1 MSRAGSLR
9 AAGLW
14 RAYHDDFQEGSTI
27 AFLDSAD
34 CTRRIKI
41 RLNRPTTD
49 QAFTVTTTDDVIYDF
64 LSEAQDRV
72 TKLVATFIPDAMW
85 TVPTAITSADSGKTY
100 TFGTDVDTAAIFA
113 LGHYRVYATRADI
126 PDNPLIPGDDYTVEG
141 TLIRIP
147 NNSTRTFT
155 DSGPYIQYVA
165 PSNVIA
171 SGTQPTIPKI
181 ARPAMI
187 SDATRRCAERL
198 GEGQKASEQE
208 AQFSSDWIEL
218 LAAIKTQTSG
228 KMSSGSLYGRTRSN
242 IDLLTGQ

>member
-1 MSRAGSLR
+1 M
-9 AAGLW
+9 
-14 RAYHDDFQEGSTI
+14 
-27 AFLDSAD
+27 
-34 CTRRIKI
+34 
-41 RLNRPTTD
+41 
-49 QAFTVTTTDDVIYDF
+49 IYDF
-64 LSEAQDRV
+64 ASEAQDRV
-72 TKLVATFIPDAMW
+72 TKLVATFVPDALW

-126 PDNPLIPGDDYTVEG
+126 PDNPLRPGDEFTVEG

-147 NNSTRTFT
+147 NNNTRTFT

-171 SGTQPTIPKI
+171 SGTQPTVPKI

-198 GEGQKASEQE
+198 GESQKAAEQE
-208 AQFSSDWIEL
+208 GQFMSDWIEL
-218 LAAIKTQTSG
+218 LAAIKTQASF
-228 KMSSGSLYGRTRSN
+228 KASSYAGTPRRFSTGDLYWGGR
-242 IDLLTGQ
+242 